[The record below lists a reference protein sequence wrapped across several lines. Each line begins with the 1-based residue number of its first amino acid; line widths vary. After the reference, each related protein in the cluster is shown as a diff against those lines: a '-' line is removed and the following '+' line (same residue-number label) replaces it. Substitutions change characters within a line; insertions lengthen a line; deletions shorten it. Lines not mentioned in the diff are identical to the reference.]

1 MYLVDFHLNNNICS
15 IVYVSYFQWSII
27 VQFVTL
33 HVLINVITT
42 DTSTPLSIK
51 TKSKSLAKD
60 QLLQIT

>member
-1 MYLVDFHLNNNICS
+1 MHLVDFHLNI
-15 IVYVSYFQWSII
+15 IYVALYIVSYFQWSII

-33 HVLINVITT
+33 HVLTNVITT

-51 TKSKSLAKD
+51 TKSKSLAKN